1 MATSKWV
8 AANANFWSHPELQA
22 LPVSSNLYQDFE
34 GNWMLKRDYSWINI
48 AESLGIQIDF
58 DDYVIQI
65 TLFDVDG
72 ISNATSTIEFSW
84 HQFKDYFATMLQ
96 LVGLVQDYFFYDL
109 HKKISYERI
118 NHFEE
123 REYLEG

>member
-8 AANANFWSHPELQA
+8 AANANFWSDPELQA
-22 LPVSSNLYQDFE
+22 LPVGSNLYVDFE
-34 GNWMLKRDYSWINI
+34 GQWVVKQDYSWIKI

-58 DDYVIQI
+58 DDYVIEV
-65 TLFDVDG
+65 TFFDVDG

-84 HQFKDYFATMLQ
+84 HQFKDYFATMRQ
-96 LVGLVQDYFFYDL
+96 LVGLVQDYFFNDL

-123 REYLEG
+123 RESLED